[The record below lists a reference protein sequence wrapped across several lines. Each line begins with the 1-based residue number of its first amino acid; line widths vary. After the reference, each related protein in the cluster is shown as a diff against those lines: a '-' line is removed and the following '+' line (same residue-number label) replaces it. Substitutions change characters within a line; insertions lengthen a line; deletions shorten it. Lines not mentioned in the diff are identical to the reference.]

1 MVVEDALTAIV
12 DSNLLSFPNEPPAP
26 DATAAVVASSSP
38 LPLMSALFAS
48 EYGYLLATSF
58 AVACCKTDGAKIDE
72 FEAVLLLLLLLP
84 PPPPPPLDDLS
95 DRPWSIFI

>member
-1 MVVEDALTAIV
+1 MVVDDALTATV